1 MTWGRY
7 RNALNDTQKAR
18 YRNDQEGHYNG
29 NPSSLIDDLNLD
41 SLEADPGKRVPIAH
55 YNNPRIK
62 DEVRKHYIQKG
73 PCQPK
78 MDSYP
83 PTKIGKRTRQFC
95 KIWFE
100 GPYSKWLE
108 YSVEKDFVYCLCCY
122 LFKDDFFH
130 GSTSEFYTKTGF
142 RNWNRALER
151 FRKHVGD
158 VNSIHD
164 KCFNK
169 MLDLSN
175 HHQSIQVVIDK
186 HSQKLKNEYRMRL
199 ETSIDVS
206 RLLLQY
212 GLPFRGHDESESSIN
227 QETLK
232 AIIGD
237 LNGDYFG
244 ILVDESKDISHK
256 EQMALV
262 LHFVNKNGEVVE
274 RFIGLVHVSD
284 TSACSLKKAIYSLLS
299 IHSLSPSKIRGQGY
313 DGASN
318 MKGEINELKTLIM
331 KDSPSAYYIHC
342 FAHQLQLTLV
352 AIAKKHLDVEDFFDH
367 VSNVLN
373 VVGGSFK
380 HRDLLRDHQ
389 AKKLEQLFESCE
401 VQKGQGLHQ
410 ERGFQR
416 LGDTRWGSHF
426 KTLDNFI
433 VILSS
438 IVHVLEVIELERS
451 TSSDRNQAEYLLTK
465 IKTFKFIFVLHLML
479 KVLAMSNEL
488 SMILQKKDQD
498 IVNVVEFLNITK
510 KRLQDMRENGW
521 ESLLDDVS
529 SFCDMHDILIP
540 KLDESYFPG
549 KSKRKS
555 SGVSYEHHLCVK
567 VFFVVIDVQLQEL
580 NDRFDA
586 VSSDLLLGMG
596 SLNPVNSFSNFDKGK
611 IMTLAKCYPSEF
623 DDGKIRD
630 LSYQL
635 DTFIIHIRS
644 GNPKFSN
651 LQGIRDLPK
660 ALVEA
665 NLAETYSLVY
675 LLVKLTLILPVATAT
690 VERAFSSMKH
700 IKNEV
705 RNSIGKQ
712 YLNDYLVCY
721 IERDV
726 FINVSNDV
734 IIDSFQNMKTRR
746 GQL

>member
-1 MTWGRY
+1 MEKFLAKFNHSQASSST
-7 RNALNDTQKAR
+7 
-18 YRNDQEGHYNG
+18 NG

-73 PCQPK
+73 PCQPQ

-83 PTKIGKRTRQFC
+83 PTKIGKRVRQFC

-108 YSVEKDFVYCLCCY
+108 YSVEKYSVYCLCCY

-142 RNWNRALER
+142 RSWNRALER

-158 VNSIHD
+158 VNSIHN

-186 HSQKLKNEYRMRL
+186 HSQKVKNEYRMSL
-199 ETSIDVS
+199 EASIDVS

-227 QETLK
+227 QGFFLGLLRWHGDKHPDVGKVILENAPQNDTLTCPMIQKDIANACAKETLK

-262 LHFVNKNGEVVE
+262 LRFVNKNGEVVE

-299 IHSLSPSKIRGQGY
+299 VHSLSPSKIRGQGY

-318 MKGEINELKTLIM
+318 MKGEINGLKTLIM

-373 VVGGSFK
+373 VVGGSF
-380 HRDLLRDHQ
+380 
-389 AKKLEQLFESCE
+389 S
-401 VQKGQGLHQ
+401 V
-410 ERGFQR
+410 
-416 LGDTRWGSHF
+416 
-426 KTLDNFI
+426 
-433 VILSS
+433 
-438 IVHVLEVIELERS
+438 
-451 TSSDRNQAEYLLTK
+451 
-465 IKTFKFIFVLHLML
+465 
-479 KVLAMSNEL
+479 
-488 SMILQKKDQD
+488 
-498 IVNVVEFLNITK
+498 
-510 KRLQDMRENGW
+510 
-521 ESLLDDVS
+521 
-529 SFCDMHDILIP
+529 
-540 KLDESYFPG
+540 
-549 KSKRKS
+549 
-555 SGVSYEHHLCVK
+555 
-567 VFFVVIDVQLQEL
+567 
-580 NDRFDA
+580 
-586 VSSDLLLGMG
+586 
-596 SLNPVNSFSNFDKGK
+596 
-611 IMTLAKCYPSEF
+611 
-623 DDGKIRD
+623 
-630 LSYQL
+630 
-635 DTFIIHIRS
+635 
-644 GNPKFSN
+644 
-651 LQGIRDLPK
+651 
-660 ALVEA
+660 
-665 NLAETYSLVY
+665 ETYFV
-675 LLVKLTLILPVATAT
+675 
-690 VERAFSSMKH
+690 
-700 IKNEV
+700 
-705 RNSIGKQ
+705 
-712 YLNDYLVCY
+712 
-721 IERDV
+721 
-726 FINVSNDV
+726 IN
-734 IIDSFQNMKTRR
+734 KPKR
-746 GQL
+746 

>member
-1 MTWGRY
+1 MEKFLAKFNHSQASSST
-7 RNALNDTQKAR
+7 
-18 YRNDQEGHYNG
+18 NG

-41 SLEADPGKRVPIAH
+41 SLEADPRKRVPIAH

-108 YSVEKDFVYCLCCY
+108 YSVDKDYVYCLCCY

-142 RNWNRALER
+142 RSWNRALER

-186 HSQKLKNEYRMRL
+186 HSQKLKTEYRMRL
-199 ETSIDVS
+199 EASIDVS

-212 GLPFRGHDESESSIN
+212 ELPFRGHDESESSIN
-227 QETLK
+227 QGFFLRLLRWHGDKHPDVGKVMLENAPQNDTLTCPMIQKYIVNACAKETLK

-262 LHFVNKNGEVVE
+262 LCFVNKNGEVVE

-284 TSACSLKKAIYSLLS
+284 TSACSLKKVIYSLLFV
-299 IHSLSPSKIRGQGY
+299 HSLSPSKIRGQGY

-318 MKGEINELKTLIM
+318 MKGEINGLKTLIM

-352 AIAKKHLDVEDFFDH
+352 AIAKKHLDVEDFFYH

-380 HRDLLRDHQ
+380 RRDLLRDHQ
-389 AKKLEQLFESCE
+389 AKKLEQLFESSE

-410 ERGFQR
+410 ERGLQR
-416 LGDTRWGSHF
+416 SGDTRWGSHF

-433 VILSS
+433 VIFSS
-438 IVHVLEVIELERS
+438 IVIVLEVIELEGS
-451 TSSDRNQAEYLLTK
+451 TSIDRNQAEYLLTK
-465 IKTFKFIFVLHLML
+465 IKTFKFIFVLHLM

-488 SMILQKKDQD
+488 SMILQKK
-498 IVNVVEFLNITK
+498 
-510 KRLQDMRENGW
+510 
-521 ESLLDDVS
+521 
-529 SFCDMHDILIP
+529 
-540 KLDESYFPG
+540 
-549 KSKRKS
+549 
-555 SGVSYEHHLCVK
+555 
-567 VFFVVIDVQLQEL
+567 
-580 NDRFDA
+580 
-586 VSSDLLLGMG
+586 
-596 SLNPVNSFSNFDKGK
+596 
-611 IMTLAKCYPSEF
+611 
-623 DDGKIRD
+623 
-630 LSYQL
+630 
-635 DTFIIHIRS
+635 RS
-644 GNPKFSN
+644 
-651 LQGIRDLPK
+651 R
-660 ALVEA
+660 
-665 NLAETYSLVY
+665 Y
-675 LLVKLTLILPVATAT
+675 
-690 VERAFSSMKH
+690 
-700 IKNEV
+700 
-705 RNSIGKQ
+705 
-712 YLNDYLVCY
+712 C
-721 IERDV
+721 
-726 FINVSNDV
+726 
-734 IIDSFQNMKTRR
+734 
-746 GQL
+746 